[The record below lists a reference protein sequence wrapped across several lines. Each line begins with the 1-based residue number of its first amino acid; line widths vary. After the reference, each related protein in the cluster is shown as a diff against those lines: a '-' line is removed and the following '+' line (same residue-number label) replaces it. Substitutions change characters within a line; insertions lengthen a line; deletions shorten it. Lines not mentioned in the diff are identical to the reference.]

1 MVANSLRKLV
11 REIVLYLRLSKDDKN
26 YHQESMS
33 ISNQRKIIE
42 AYAEHNGL
50 IIVGEYV
57 DDGYTGTNFD
67 RPAFKEM
74 LKDAEMGK
82 FDCIITKDLSRLG
95 RNSIDTGAYIRRVFP
110 ELNLT
115 YISINEG
122 IDTANK
128 DDDILT
134 KLNVHNMMNEIY
146 PAQVSKK
153 VRDVK
158 RANAAEGKFM
168 GSRAP
173 YGYQKSPTDK
183 HLLIIDDESAVI
195 VRRIFE
201 ELASGNTAR
210 AIADQLN
217 LEKVDNPTF
226 YYYRKTGKNCPFP
239 EKVNYWGDSTIK
251 QMIQNEAYIGNLVQN
266 KRENVS
272 FENSKKICVPTEF
285 QTRADNTHEAI
296 IEKDLWDRVHSMKK
310 SHSRVGTPKTKT
322 IGIFSGIIKC
332 ADCGSPLACSR
343 KKLAHSEKNVYRCSK
358 YNNGGKNA
366 CNTHYIEEYD
376 LCKFILNDIKTY
388 ALLTKFDKKSIAE
401 RLFAAKHKRQ
411 LSETKVIQKQIDAAE
426 NKLATYS
433 KALADLYMDKTM
445 GNIPESVYTA
455 TMNQLISEQTELQE
469 KLPQLKAEFECI
481 KNTNDDIDSWIEL
494 VSNFANIET
503 LTRAIAIEL
512 IDSIVVSDR
521 VKVDGKWQQTIDI
534 NYRFVGE
541 LLKEADFGTKKE
553 NIA

>member
-1 MVANSLRKLV
+1 MVANSLRKLA
-11 REIVLYLRLSKDDKN
+11 RKIVLYLRLSKDDKN

-42 AYAEHNGL
+42 TYAEHNGL

-239 EKVNYWGDSTIK
+239 EK
-251 QMIQNEAYIGNLVQN
+251 GN
-266 KRENVS
+266 
-272 FENSKKICVPTEF
+272 
-285 QTRADNTHEAI
+285 
-296 IEKDLWDRVHSMKK
+296 
-310 SHSRVGTPKTKT
+310 
-322 IGIFSGIIKC
+322 
-332 ADCGSPLACSR
+332 
-343 KKLAHSEKNVYRCSK
+343 
-358 YNNGGKNA
+358 
-366 CNTHYIEEYD
+366 
-376 LCKFILNDIKTY
+376 
-388 ALLTKFDKKSIAE
+388 
-401 RLFAAKHKRQ
+401 
-411 LSETKVIQKQIDAAE
+411 
-426 NKLATYS
+426 
-433 KALADLYMDKTM
+433 
-445 GNIPESVYTA
+445 
-455 TMNQLISEQTELQE
+455 
-469 KLPQLKAEFECI
+469 
-481 KNTNDDIDSWIEL
+481 
-494 VSNFANIET
+494 
-503 LTRAIAIEL
+503 
-512 IDSIVVSDR
+512 
-521 VKVDGKWQQTIDI
+521 
-534 NYRFVGE
+534 
-541 LLKEADFGTKKE
+541 
-553 NIA
+553 

>member
-11 REIVLYLRLSKDDKN
+11 RKIVLYLRLSKDDKN
-26 YHQESMS
+26 FHQESMS

-67 RPAFKEM
+67 RPAFKKM
-74 LKDAEMGK
+74 LKDAEVGK

-226 YYYRKTGKNCPFP
+226 YYYKKAGKNCPFP

-251 QMIQNEAYIGNLVQN
+251 QMIKNEAYIGNLVQN

-272 FENSKKICVPTEF
+272 FENSKKVCVPPEL
-285 QTRADNTHEAI
+285 QTRAYNTHEAI

-366 CNTHYIEEYD
+366 CDTHYIEECD
-376 LCKFILNDIKTY
+376 LCRFVLNDIKTY
-388 ALLTKFDKKSIAE
+388 ALLTKFDKESIAE

-426 NKLATYS
+426 NKLDTYS

-512 IDSIVVSDR
+512 IDSIVVSNR
-521 VKVDGKWQQTIDI
+521 VKVDGRWQQTIDI

-541 LLKEADFGTKKE
+541 LLKEAEFGAKKE

>member
-11 REIVLYLRLSKDDKN
+11 RKIVLYLRLSKDDKN
-26 YHQESMS
+26 FHQESMS

-50 IIVGEYV
+50 LIVGEYV

-67 RPAFKEM
+67 RPAFKKM
-74 LKDAEMGK
+74 LKDAEVGK

-226 YYYRKTGKNCPFP
+226 YYYKKAGKNCPFP

-251 QMIQNEAYIGNLVQN
+251 QMIKNEAYIGNLVQN

-272 FENSKKICVPTEF
+272 FENSKKVCVPPEL
-285 QTRADNTHEAI
+285 QTRAYNTHEAI

-366 CNTHYIEEYD
+366 CDTHYIEECD
-376 LCKFILNDIKTY
+376 LCRFVLNDIKTY
-388 ALLTKFDKKSIAE
+388 ALLTKFDKESIAE

-426 NKLATYS
+426 NKLDTYS

-469 KLPQLKAEFECI
+469 KLPKLKAEFESI

-494 VSNFANIET
+494 VSNFANIDT
-503 LTRAIAIEL
+503 LTRSIAIEL
-512 IDSIVVSDR
+512 IDSVVVSNR
-521 VKVDGKWQQTIDI
+521 VKVDGRWQQTIDI

-541 LLKEADFGTKKE
+541 LLKEAEFGAKKE